1 MKKILILGAVV
12 TVVGLAAILLHDSGN
27 PQPSTNQ
34 GLINQVAELTDGASV
49 PSVPDA
55 AVDVKSSVPE
65 APENGDVTEL
75 SNALIGK
82 RATLENC
89 HDVAI
94 TAVTNSGRE
103 AVTTTQCDTVLR
115 FDEPYDSM
123 SKIELEALAEIDAA
137 AATVLADRL
146 AQNHGSGVE
155 IVTRLYLH
163 ALALSAHPD
172 AFESLYNYVNGG
184 HGVVYTNGEL
194 NVEKTADAYVWSRVG
209 NNFGYTTDDMVEVY
223 RTALL
228 ERGYQTG
235 ELEQV
240 VDHWTTV
247 IADRREAVE
256 QGGVQ

>member
-12 TVVGLAAILLHDSGN
+12 TVVGLAAILLHDPDS
-27 PQPSTNQ
+27 PRPSTNQ
-34 GLINQVAELTDGASV
+34 RVLNQVAESAGGSIF

-55 AVDVKSSVPE
+55 VLDVKTS
-65 APENGDVTEL
+65 APDAPKNGDVIDL
-75 SNALIGK
+75 SSALIGK
-82 RATLENC
+82 RAILENC

-94 TAVTNSGRE
+94 TAVTDSGRE

-146 AQNHGSGVE
+146 AQVQGSGVE
-155 IVTRLYLH
+155 VVTRLYLH

-172 AFESLYNYVNGG
+172 AFESLFNYVNGG

-194 NVEKTADAYVWSRVG
+194 NVAKTADAYVWSRVG
-209 NNFGYTTDDMVEVY
+209 NNFGYTTDDTVEVY
-223 RTALL
+223 RSALF
-228 ERGYQTG
+228 ERGYQPG